1 MPSRNRELL
10 TVPYADR
17 RDWVTVK
24 MAAHLVSRRIKQVE
38 GWINVGY
45 VETCLHNGRR
55 LVSLSSCRYHISR
68 PGTFTRKYHT
78 KKRTPAPQP
87 PEASQAP
94 PEAPQ
99 PAQTIAEAPQPSEAS
114 QAPPEA
120 PQTPPEAP
128 QTPPAPTSETTDD
141 LRAEVSRLRST
152 LEQLAPLLASR
163 GPSSICTLSAA
174 DVLHQ
179 LSHQLPSRRE
189 PLTERDVHR
198 LASELETSKG
208 ASRQGLDGYSH
219 RLQIRPGWYLWRYS
233 PALVSAIADR
243 LRGGQTVLRLQR

>member
-78 KKRTPAPQP
+78 KKRTTAPQP

-99 PAQTIAEAPQPSEAS
+99 
-114 QAPPEA
+114 
-120 PQTPPEAP
+120 TPPETTQA
-128 QTPPAPTSETTDD
+128 PPAPTSESTDD

-152 LEQLAPLLASR
+152 LEQLAPLLAGRS
-163 GPSSICTLSAA
+163 PDSICTLSAA

-179 LSHQLPSRRE
+179 LSHQLPSRRD

-233 PALVSAIADR
+233 PAMVSAIADR

>member
-78 KKRTPAPQP
+78 KKRTTAPQP

-99 PAQTIAEAPQPSEAS
+99 
-114 QAPPEA
+114 
-120 PQTPPEAP
+120 TPPETTQA
-128 QTPPAPTSETTDD
+128 PPAPTSESTDD

-163 GPSSICTLSAA
+163 SPDSICTLSAA

-179 LSHQLPSRRE
+179 LSQQLPSRRE

-233 PALVSAIADR
+233 PALVAAIADR

>member
-1 MPSRNRELL
+1 
-10 TVPYADR
+10 
-17 RDWVTVK
+17 

-78 KKRTPAPQP
+78 KKRTTAPQP

-99 PAQTIAEAPQPSEAS
+99 PAQTIDEAPQPPEAS
-114 QAPPEA
+114 QAPPETTQA
-120 PQTPPEAP
+120 
-128 QTPPAPTSETTDD
+128 PPAPTSESTDD

-152 LEQLAPLLASR
+152 LEQLAPLLAGRS
-163 GPSSICTLSAA
+163 PDSICTLSAA

-233 PALVSAIADR
+233 PALVAAIADR

>member
-1 MPSRNRELL
+1 MPARRRSTYL

-17 RDWVTVK
+17 HDWVTKK
-24 MAAHLVSRRIKQVE
+24 MAAHLVGRREKQVE
-38 GWINVGY
+38 GWCHAGY

-68 PGTFTRKYHT
+68 AGTQNRKFHA
-78 KKRTPAPQP
+78 RDRRSGSDAPEASQAPPETPQPAQTIDEAPQP

-99 PAQTIAEAPQPSEAS
+99 
-114 QAPPEA
+114 
-120 PQTPPEAP
+120 
-128 QTPPAPTSETTDD
+128 TPPAPTSESTDD

-163 GPSSICTLSAA
+163 SPDSICTLSAA

-233 PALVSAIADR
+233 PAMVAAIADR

>member
-1 MPSRNRELL
+1 MPARRQSTYL

-17 RDWVTVK
+17 HDWVTKK
-24 MAAHLVSRRIKQVE
+24 MAAHLVGRREGQVE
-38 GWINVGY
+38 GWCHTGY

-68 PGTFTRKYHT
+68 AGTQNRRFIARD
-78 KKRTPAPQP
+78 RRSGSDAP
-87 PEASQAP
+87 
-94 PEAPQ
+94 
-99 PAQTIAEAPQPSEAS
+99 EAS

-120 PQTPPEAP
+120 PQTPP
-128 QTPPAPTSETTDD
+128 APTSESTDD

-152 LEQLAPLLASR
+152 LEQLAPLLAGRS
-163 GPSSICTLSAA
+163 PDSICTLSAA

-208 ASRQGLDGYSH
+208 AGKQGLDGYSH

-233 PALVSAIADR
+233 PAMVSAIADR

>member
-1 MPSRNRELL
+1 MPARRQSTYL

-17 RDWVTVK
+17 KDWVTKK
-24 MAAHLVSRRIKQVE
+24 MAAHLVDRREKQVE
-38 GWINVGY
+38 GWCHTGY

-68 PGTFTRKYHT
+68 AGTQNRRLHS
-78 KKRTPAPQP
+78 RDRRSGSDA

-94 PEAPQ
+94 PEAP
-99 PAQTIAEAPQPSEAS
+99 
-114 QAPPEA
+114 PEA
-120 PQTPPEAP
+120 PQTPPETTQA
-128 QTPPAPTSETTDD
+128 PPAPTSETTDD
-141 LRAEVSRLRST
+141 LHAEVRRLRST
-152 LEQLAPLLASR
+152 LEQLAPLLTSR
-163 GPSSICTLSAA
+163 GPDSICTLSAA

-208 ASRQGLDGYSH
+208 ASRQGLSGYSH

-233 PALVSAIADR
+233 PAMVSAIADR

>member
-1 MPSRNRELL
+1 
-10 TVPYADR
+10 
-17 RDWVTVK
+17 

-78 KKRTPAPQP
+78 KSRTTAPQP

-99 PAQTIAEAPQPSEAS
+99 PAQTIDEAPQPPEAS

-120 PQTPPEAP
+120 PQTPPETTQA
-128 QTPPAPTSETTDD
+128 PPAPTSESTDD

-163 GPSSICTLSAA
+163 SPDSICTLSAA

-179 LSHQLPSRRE
+179 LSQQLPSRRE

-233 PALVSAIADR
+233 PALVAAIADR

>member
-78 KKRTPAPQP
+78 KKRTTAPQP

-99 PAQTIAEAPQPSEAS
+99 PAQTIDEAPQPPEAS

-120 PQTPPEAP
+120 PQTPP
-128 QTPPAPTSETTDD
+128 APTSESTDD

-152 LEQLAPLLASR
+152 LEHLAPLLASR
-163 GPSSICTLSAA
+163 SPDSICTLSAA

-198 LASELETSKG
+198 LASELETSKC

-233 PALVSAIADR
+233 PAMVSAIADR

>member
-1 MPSRNRELL
+1 MANYSRNS
-10 TVPYADR
+10 D
-17 RDWVTVK
+17 
-24 MAAHLVSRRIKQVE
+24 SR
-38 GWINVGY
+38 N
-45 VETCLHNGRR
+45 
-55 LVSLSSCRYHISR
+55 SLGPSTR
-68 PGTFTRKYHT
+68 PW
-78 KKRTPAPQP
+78 
-87 PEASQAP
+87 
-94 PEAPQ
+94 
-99 PAQTIAEAPQPSEAS
+99 
-114 QAPPEA
+114 
-120 PQTPPEAP
+120 
-128 QTPPAPTSETTDD
+128 
-141 LRAEVSRLRST
+141 

-163 GPSSICTLSAA
+163 SPDSICTLSAA

-233 PALVSAIADR
+233 PALVAAIADR

>member
-78 KKRTPAPQP
+78 KKRTTAPQP

-99 PAQTIAEAPQPSEAS
+99 PAQTIDEAPQPPEAS

-120 PQTPPEAP
+120 PQTPP
-128 QTPPAPTSETTDD
+128 APTSESTDD

-152 LEQLAPLLASR
+152 LEQLAPLLAGRDPGSV
-163 GPSSICTLSAA
+163 CTLSAA

>member
-78 KKRTPAPQP
+78 KKRT
-87 PEASQAP
+87 
-94 PEAPQ
+94 
-99 PAQTIAEAPQPSEAS
+99 T
-114 QAPPEA
+114 A
-120 PQTPPEAP
+120 PQTPPETTQA
-128 QTPPAPTSETTDD
+128 PPAPTSESTDD

-163 GPSSICTLSAA
+163 SPDSICTLSAA